1 MPITLLEKNV
11 IYTLLRFAGH
21 DKERNHLESMGLV
34 PGVQLSLIGS
44 LGNNYIVKV
53 GDTSLGLTKDIAK
66 KLIVE

>member
-1 MPITLLEKNV
+1 MLP
-11 IYTLLRFAGH
+11 FAGH